1 MTSDLI
7 LGVKTG
13 LSQSWM
19 FFYDNRFHLPIVY
32 LETRVRIYRI
42 VTYVY
47 ETHQHQF
54 LTRYLVCMW
63 SSYPAWLPR
72 GYRNIIS
79 PLVHRNRF
87 PMHIR
92 STFRIFACKCIPGP
106 PLPTPISPT
115 HTLASPN
122 THHSYTHITQHTPL
136 MHSYQPI
143 HTTYTS
149 TLTSINTHHSHTHIT
164 QHTPLMQSHLTSHT
178 HTHTLTLHR
187 VATPSQFFKI

>member
-122 THHSYTHITQHTPL
+122 THHSYTHITTHINQYTPL
-136 MHSYQPI
+136 ILVHSHQSI
-143 HTTYTS
+143 HTTH
-149 TLTSINTHHSHTHIT
+149 TLTSPNTHHSCSHI
-164 QHTPLMQSHLTSHT
+164 SHHT
-178 HTHTLTLHR
+178 HTHTHTHITALHVYR
-187 VATPSQFFKI
+187 EHH